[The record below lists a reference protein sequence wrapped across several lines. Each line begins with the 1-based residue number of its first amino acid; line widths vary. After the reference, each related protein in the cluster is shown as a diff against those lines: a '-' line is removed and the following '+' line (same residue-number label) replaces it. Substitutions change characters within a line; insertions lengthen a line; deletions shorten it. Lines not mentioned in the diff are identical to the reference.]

1 MKNPDGNRFGNNYEL
16 LGKPNYARIRIS
28 PRNSYLFP
36 YKIWTGIQ
44 MLNTAQVIAPVTNV
58 WLKRRAAHAY
68 SSNCNLTIEIK
79 FKKKK
84 LFGSEFLLS
93 KPFFIYF
100 SICYTEQLF

>member
-16 LGKPNYARIRIS
+16 FGKPNYARIRIS

-79 FKKKK
+79 FKKKTIWIRISSFK
-84 LFGSEFLLS
+84 TILYLLFNLLH
-93 KPFFIYF
+93 
-100 SICYTEQLF
+100 

>member
-16 LGKPNYARIRIS
+16 FGKPNYARIRIS

-79 FKKKK
+79 FKKK